1 MIQSLADTHK
11 GMQPLGRIPL
21 QGNRT
26 SMKTIGIILVIVGAL
41 LAATAL
47 SMKVSVPVDPL
58 FIGDTY
64 RPAQEV
70 NNIGLMDER
79 RNLLI
84 GAGFMILIGVQ
95 LIIGSGRSTTSTGS
109 SQPTPPNSSS
119 VAESAYTG
127 PHDLSID
134 AYKLHLT
141 RKHRIEFN
149 TVLNKYVVGD
159 ALKDS
164 LDDALTFAHETE
176 IANRQLDSAL
186 LIHTLDLGF
195 SASRAGLSV
204 GDIILAYG
212 DSDVSSN
219 ETLQLALLRAN
230 GANSTITFMRGG
242 EIQAI
247 PVEAGRLGVYC
258 DVTKLSANEQAK
270 RDAFDGSAQV
280 ADPAPETQKV

>member
-1 MIQSLADTHK
+1 
-11 GMQPLGRIPL
+11 
-21 QGNRT
+21 
-26 SMKTIGIILVIVGAL
+26 MKTIGIIFVVIGAL

-47 SMKVSVPVDPL
+47 SMKVSVQVDPV

-64 RPAQEV
+64 RPPQEV

-84 GAGFMILIGVQ
+84 AAGFMVLIGVQ
-95 LIIGSGRSTTSTGS
+95 LIIGGRGSTSTGS
-109 SQPTPPNSSS
+109 SSAAPSSSSS
-119 VAESAYTG
+119 VTESSYSG
-127 PHDLSID
+127 PQDLSID

-159 ALKDS
+159 VLKDS
-164 LDDALTFAHETE
+164 LEDALTFAHETE
-176 IANRQLDSAL
+176 FSNRQLDSAL

-195 SASRAGLSV
+195 VASRAGLSV
-204 GDIILAYG
+204 GDVILAYG

-242 EIQAI
+242 EIQATC
-247 PVEAGRLGVYC
+247 VEAGRLGVYC
-258 DVTKLSANEQAK
+258 EVTKLSANEQAK
-270 RDAFDGSAQV
+270 RRSFSSSAQV
-280 ADPAPETQKV
+280 ANLTPETQKV